1 MNLVYINEYQVLRC
15 QLDIVRLK
23 RCKTYKKRC
32 RDNEK
37 KEIKDEEI
45 HEGGEEQEQG
55 NEAHEEEA
63 LAQKVSQEEV

>member
-1 MNLVYINEYQVLRC
+1 M
-15 QLDIVRLK
+15 RLK

-37 KEIKDEEI
+37 KEVKYEEI
-45 HEGGEEQEQG
+45 HEGGVEQQEQG
-55 NEAHEEEA
+55 NEVHEEEV

>member
-1 MNLVYINEYQVLRC
+1 M
-15 QLDIVRLK
+15 RLK

-37 KEIKDEEI
+37 KEVKYEEI
-45 HEGGEEQEQG
+45 HEGVEQQEQG
-55 NEAHEEEA
+55 NEVHEEEV